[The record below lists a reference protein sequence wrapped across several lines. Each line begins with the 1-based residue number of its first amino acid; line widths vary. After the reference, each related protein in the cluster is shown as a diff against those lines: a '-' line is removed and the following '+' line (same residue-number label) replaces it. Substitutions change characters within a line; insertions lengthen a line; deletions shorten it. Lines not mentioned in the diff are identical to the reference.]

1 MEWLS
6 AEELRALLTVAKAK
20 RDRDWLMI
28 LVTFWHGLRANEVCG
43 GWRVRKVNGQKE
55 KFWHPG
61 ILPRDVCDGY
71 LTVDRAKGSK
81 TTVQALVSHPDPLF
95 SERDPLITLASQTL
109 PQQRLFPVTRQHYW
123 YLIKGYGRA
132 AGIPE
137 HRVFPHCLKHSI
149 AHQMIDIAGIHKTRQ
164 RLGHESIAST
174 GEYLKETDAS
184 VDAVVV
190 GAVKLAADVGAIVA
204 PKPVAP
210 SSAASDAAR
219 RAWATRRA
227 RTANSEK

>member
-81 TTVQALVSHPDPLF
+81 TTVQALVSHADALF
-95 SERDPLITLASQTL
+95 SERDPLMTLASQTL
-109 PQQRLFPVTRQHYW
+109 PKQRLFPVTRQHYW

-190 GAVKLAADVGAIVA
+190 GAVKLVPEVGAMI
-204 PKPVAP
+204 PKPIAP
-210 SSAASDAAR
+210 TSAASDAAR

-227 RTANSEK
+227 RTATSEN

>member
-6 AEELRALLTVAKAK
+6 QQELRALLTVAKAK
-20 RDRDWLMI
+20 RERDWLMI
-28 LVTFWHGLRANEVCG
+28 LVTFWHGLRANEVVG
-43 GWRVRKVNGQKE
+43 GWRVRKIDGKKE
-55 KFWHPG
+55 KYWHPG

-81 TTVQALVSHPDPLF
+81 TTVQALVVHPDPLF
-95 SERDPLITLASQTL
+95 SERDPLIASAATTA
-109 PQQRLFPVTRQHYW
+109 PGERLFPVTRQHYW
-123 YLIKGYGRA
+123 HLIKGYGRT

-137 HRVFPHCLKHSI
+137 HRVFPHCLKHTI
-149 AHQMIDIAGIHKTRQ
+149 AHQMIDSAGIHKTRQ

-190 GAVKLAADVGAIVA
+190 GAVQLVNDRPA
-204 PKPVAP
+204 PVITEPLTA
-210 SSAASDAAR
+210 SAAAR

-227 RTANSEK
+227 RAAAQGKLT